1 MSNDEDLRLAV
12 EKVFEAYDIDKNG
25 TLDTKEVLNLITDAL
40 QYMKSIKKVTHE
52 EVKQFIAIVD
62 TDGDGNIAK

>member
-40 QYMKSIKKVTHE
+40 
-52 EVKQFIAIVD
+52 
-62 TDGDGNIAK
+62 